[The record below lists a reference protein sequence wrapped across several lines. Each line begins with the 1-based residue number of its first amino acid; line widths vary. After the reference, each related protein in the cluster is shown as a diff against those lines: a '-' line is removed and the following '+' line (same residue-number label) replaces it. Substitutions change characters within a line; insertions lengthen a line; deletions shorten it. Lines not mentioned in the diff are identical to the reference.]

1 MKMMKGLIC
10 SLVFASCLLMNS
22 AHASLL
28 WKISGNDLEQPSY
41 LFGTIHVICGS
52 QFYMD
57 ERIES
62 AVREADALMLEIDM
76 TSPQTMI
83 RLQQLMVNPQGA
95 YLQEHLSEEQLAT
108 VDEYFVENFGAGVA
122 QLGVLKPMALNSMV
136 LVAGLPCD
144 DVKSYEVVLEEMASA
159 QDMPVMELESVEFQ
173 MSIFDDI
180 PLAEQVEWLWDM
192 IEDEAETQ
200 AQMAAMVDAYL
211 SEDLDRL
218 LTFMKEDPQ
227 FEDHFEVL
235 LDDRNVN
242 WVAPIR
248 EQIHAQSTFIA
259 VGAGHLPGDMG
270 VIELLREAG
279 YEVEAVSR

>member
-1 MKMMKGLIC
+1 MKMMKGFIC
-10 SLVFASCLLMNS
+10 SLVFAGCMLMSS

-57 ERIES
+57 ERIEN
-62 AVREADALMLEIDM
+62 AVNDTDTLMLEIDM
-76 TSPQTMI
+76 SSPQTMM
-83 RLQQLMVNPQGA
+83 RLQQLMVNPQGP
-95 YLQEHLSEEQLAT
+95 YLQDHLSEEQLAT
-108 VDEYFVENFGAGVA
+108 VDEYFIENFGAGVA

-136 LVAGLPCD
+136 LVGGLPCD
-144 DVKSYEVVLEEMASA
+144 DVKSYEVVLAEMAENQEMSLA
-159 QDMPVMELESVEFQ
+159 ELESVEFQ

-180 PLAEQVEWLWDM
+180 PLAEQVEWLWEM
-192 IEDEAETQ
+192 IDDEEHTQ

-211 SEDLDRL
+211 SEDVDRL

-227 FEDHFEVL
+227 FQDYFEVL

-242 WVAPIR
+242 WIAPIR
-248 EQIHAQSTFIA
+248 EQIHSESTFIA
-259 VGAGHLPGDMG
+259 VGAGHLAGDMG
-270 VIELLREAG
+270 VIQLLREAG
-279 YEVEAVSR
+279 YEVEAINR

>member
-1 MKMMKGLIC
+1 MKMMKGFIC
-10 SLVFASCLLMNS
+10 SLIVTSCILMSS

-62 AVREADALMLEIDM
+62 AVRESDTLMLEIDM
-76 TSPQTMI
+76 TSPQTMM
-83 RLQQLMVNPQGA
+83 RLQQLMVNPQGP
-95 YLQEHLSEEQLAT
+95 YLQEHLSEAQLAT
-108 VDEYFVENFGAGVA
+108 VDEYFVEHFGAGIA

-144 DVKSYEVVLEEMASA
+144 DVKSYEVVLGDMAA
-159 QDMPVMELESVEFQ
+159 EQDMALTELESVEFQ

-180 PLAEQVEWLWDM
+180 PLAEQVDWLWEM
-192 IEDEAETQ
+192 IDDEEETQ

-211 SEDLDRL
+211 AEDLDRL

-227 FEDHFEVL
+227 FQDHFEVL
-235 LDDRNVN
+235 LDDRNLN
-242 WVAPIR
+242 WIAPIR
-248 EQIHAQSTFIA
+248 EQIHTQGTFIA
-259 VGAGHLPGDMG
+259 VGAGHLPGEMG
-270 VIELLREAG
+270 VIQLLREAG
-279 YEVEAVSR
+279 YEVEAISR

>member
-1 MKMMKGLIC
+1 MKMMKGFIC
-10 SLVFASCLLMNS
+10 SLVFAGCMLMSS

-57 ERIES
+57 ERIEN
-62 AVREADALMLEIDM
+62 AVNETDTLMLEIDM
-76 TSPQTMI
+76 SSPQTMM
-83 RLQQLMVNPQGA
+83 RLQQLMVNPQGP
-95 YLQEHLSEEQLAT
+95 YLQDHLSEEQLAT
-108 VDEYFVENFGAGVA
+108 VDEYFIENFGAGVA

-136 LVAGLPCD
+136 LVGGLPCD
-144 DVKSYEVVLEEMASA
+144 DVKSYEVVLAEMAENQEMSLA
-159 QDMPVMELESVEFQ
+159 ELESVEFQ

-180 PLAEQVEWLWDM
+180 PLAEQVEWLWEM
-192 IEDEAETQ
+192 IDDEEHTQ

-211 SEDLDRL
+211 SEDVDRL

-227 FEDHFEVL
+227 FQDYFEVL

-242 WVAPIR
+242 WIAPIR
-248 EQIHAQSTFIA
+248 EQIHSESTFIA
-259 VGAGHLPGDMG
+259 VGAGHLAGDMG
-270 VIELLREAG
+270 VIQLLREAG
-279 YEVEAVSR
+279 YEVEAINR